1 MRNAVAAFLYGE
13 AKGMKIYVSED
24 LCMGC
29 GLCYVYCQAEHSE
42 SKDIIKAFKREAPK
56 PLARIRIERNGQHC
70 FSVQCQHC
78 DEPICVYSCLTGAM
92 TRDPLSGLIT
102 VDEEKCIGCWTCLLV
117 CPYGA
122 LVRDENRHIISK
134 CDLCPDRDV
143 PACVA
148 NCPNEALMLSTIEG
162 EI

>member
-1 MRNAVAAFLYGE
+1 
-13 AKGMKIYVSED
+13 
-24 LCMGC
+24 
-29 GLCYVYCQAEHSE
+29 
-42 SKDIIKAFKREAPK
+42 
-56 PLARIRIERNGQHC
+56 
-70 FSVQCQHC
+70 
-78 DEPICVYSCLTGAM
+78 M
-92 TRDPLSGLIT
+92 TRDPVSGLIT
-102 VDEEKCIGCWTCLLV
+102 VDEEKCMGCWTCLLV

-134 CDLCPDRDV
+134 CDLCPDREV